1 MSGSVAYT
9 LKDIDDNI
17 KSLKKEIEKW
27 ELRKKQAQN
36 LLNLVKIKRRTNI
49 NSKAGL
55 NNINTELLDAIKQI
69 MKIITNIFK
78 RTRAF
83 CKLFFTNQYI
93 TALPYVFGTSSGP
106 FC

>member
-9 LKDIDDNI
+9 LNEIDDKI
-17 KSLKKEIEKW
+17 KVLKKEIEKW

-55 NNINTELLDAIKQI
+55 NKKNRSRKKNSKKRKRRRNICYMN
-69 MKIITNIFK
+69 
-78 RTRAF
+78 
-83 CKLFFTNQYI
+83 
-93 TALPYVFGTSSGP
+93 
-106 FC
+106 

>member
-49 NSKAGL
+49 NSKAG
-55 NNINTELLDAIKQI
+55 IK
-69 MKIITNIFK
+69 KK
-78 RTRAF
+78 RSR
-83 CKLFFTNQYI
+83 KGSKKRRRKRSRN
-93 TALPYVFGTSSGP
+93 
-106 FC
+106 

>member
-9 LKDIDDNI
+9 LNEIDDKI

-55 NNINTELLDAIKQI
+55 NKKNRSRKGS
-69 MKIITNIFK
+69 K
-78 RTRAF
+78 
-83 CKLFFTNQYI
+83 
-93 TALPYVFGTSSGP
+93 
-106 FC
+106 

>member
-9 LKDIDDNI
+9 LNEIDDKI
-17 KSLKKEIEKW
+17 KVLKKEIEKW

-55 NNINTELLDAIKQI
+55 NKKNRSRKKNSK
-69 MKIITNIFK
+69 K
-78 RTRAF
+78 RKRRRSR
-83 CKLFFTNQYI
+83 N
-93 TALPYVFGTSSGP
+93 
-106 FC
+106 

>member
-55 NNINTELLDAIKQI
+55 KKKNQEKVLKKEEEKDLEIN
-69 MKIITNIFK
+69 
-78 RTRAF
+78 
-83 CKLFFTNQYI
+83 
-93 TALPYVFGTSSGP
+93 
-106 FC
+106 

>member
-36 LLNLVKIKRRTNI
+36 LLNLVKIIRRTNI
-49 NSKAGL
+49 NSKSGL
-55 NNINTELLDAIKQI
+55 K
-69 MKIITNIFK
+69 KK
-78 RTRAF
+78 RSR
-83 CKLFFTNQYI
+83 KGSKKRRRKRSRN
-93 TALPYVFGTSSGP
+93 
-106 FC
+106 

>member
-9 LKDIDDNI
+9 LNEIDDKI

-36 LLNLVKIKRRTNI
+36 LFNLVKIKRRTNI

-55 NNINTELLDAIKQI
+55 NKKNRSRKKNSK
-69 MKIITNIFK
+69 K
-78 RTRAF
+78 RKRRRSR
-83 CKLFFTNQYI
+83 N
-93 TALPYVFGTSSGP
+93 
-106 FC
+106 

>member
-9 LKDIDDNI
+9 LNEIDDKI

-55 NNINTELLDAIKQI
+55 K
-69 MKIITNIFK
+69 KK
-78 RTRAF
+78 RS
-83 CKLFFTNQYI
+83 KKK
-93 TALPYVFGTSSGP
+93 SSKKRRRRRSRN
-106 FC
+106 